1 MCNVIA
7 TGQMPPVCF
16 LSANQSNSRGF
27 EFSNKRKHFC
37 LKTIIMVV
45 IWWFAWWWLWWCW
58 RLWWWQGVSHRGG
71 VLGRWRK
78 CCLIRTGASSSS
90 PSPSLSSSPSPSS
103 SSPLSPSLC
112 EHCSLSRW
120 LKWCLIRTHRV
131 SWGRKGV
138 EIMRSAKWIFYLSSF
153 VNLGS

>member
-1 MCNVIA
+1 
-7 TGQMPPVCF
+7 MPPVCF
-16 LSANQSNSRGF
+16 LSANQSNTRGF
-27 EFSNKRKHFC
+27 EFLKKRKHIC
-37 LKTIIMVV
+37 WKTIKVGWPFGDLHNDGCGDV
-45 IWWFAWWWLWWCW
+45 GAYDDGK
-58 RLWWWQGVSHRGG
+58 GVSHRGG
-71 VLGRWRK
+71 VLGRWHK
-78 CCLIRTGASSSS
+78 WCLIRTGASSSS

-112 EHCSLSRW
+112 EHCSVSRW